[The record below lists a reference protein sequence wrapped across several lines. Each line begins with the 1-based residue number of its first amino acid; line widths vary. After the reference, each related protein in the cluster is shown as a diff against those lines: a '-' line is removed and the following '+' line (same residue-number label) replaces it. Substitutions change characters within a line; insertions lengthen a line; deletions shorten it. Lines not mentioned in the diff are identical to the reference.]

1 MSKELEIID
10 PNLPSNDS
18 ENIVQGNDNERTIQ
32 LFNETAGSAQALLS
46 LYAQCKEV
54 EAKTEQLKIWSNVK
68 IAEITAK
75 YKSCQDFLEKTFG
88 ERDKALS
95 KHYELLDNAIA
106 SGDRELIIH
115 SLHGISNIVTSSP
128 LDDFEEF
135 VKLYE
140 DTSRPLLD
148 F

>member
-18 ENIVQGNDNERTIQ
+18 ENIVQGNDNDRTIQ

>member
-18 ENIVQGNDNERTIQ
+18 ENIVQGNDNDRIIQ